1 MISPQHAK
9 KLSPLGVL
17 VAEQLLLYLPSGYT
31 DYSRILESLPIE
43 ITDDWVCLK
52 VTTTGYPSI
61 HQSSIPPRLTLPVT
75 DGKNTAVL
83 TVFGLVNPWKE
94 IPLGATLFVRAK
106 LKLWNGLLQIDRPE
120 RIPYARVGKIMPTYK
135 GKKGVCSA
143 EWLFEAIQG
152 VLVSKTG
159 DAVRYIRSLFDGLS
173 DLEIFA
179 RASITEFPSIQE
191 LLYAIHRPKDIASG
205 EVGLE
210 CAKRIA
216 AAHLIH
222 EGQKQRHKKPLPASS
237 IPIDQKKMQ
246 QLIDALPFTLTAH
259 QQQALT
265 EISNDLSSPYPMFRL
280 LSGDV
285 NTGKTLVFGLAA
297 ALTHFAG
304 RQAVILTPNILL
316 ARQIAGNL
324 RTLFKSVPV
333 LCIDGSTKGK
343 IDLTGSPIIVGTT
356 ALFSR
361 LPGTPDYLVID
372 EQQKLS
378 RDQRD
383 RLASATTNILE
394 ATATCIPRTAALV
407 SHGGM
412 DYSVIDQSP
421 VERRVVS
428 RVVKPDEK
436 QRLLAHIQRVVAS
449 GGQVAVI
456 YPTVTVRAGHEKRS
470 AMGTLDMWEKLFPG
484 RTAILHG
491 KMSDE
496 EKQIVID
503 GLMNR
508 RYDIVVSTIILEVGL
523 TLPSLKALVAVE
535 ADRFGLSQLHQ
546 LRGRVA
552 RTGGTGYF
560 FALLPAL
567 RGEETESHL
576 KLLEDNSDG
585 YALAERDLELRGF
598 GDLSMDGANQH
609 GKGTSAIFVGL
620 KLPYD
625 MLRHLSR
632 QKMADR

>member
-1 MISPQHAK
+1 MISPQHSK
-9 KLSPLGVL
+9 KLSPLGVM
-17 VAEQLLLYLPSGYT
+17 VEEQLLLYLPSGYT
-31 DYSRILESLPIE
+31 DYSQTLESFPDE
-43 ITDDWVCLK
+43 ITDEWVCLK
-52 VTTTGYPSI
+52 LKTTWYPSLY
-61 HQSSIPPRLTLPVT
+61 HGSVPPRLTIPVT
-75 DGKNTAVL
+75 DGKTAATL
-83 TVFGLVNPWKE
+83 TVFGLVNPWKD
-94 IPLGATLFVRAK
+94 IPPGTTFFVRAK
-106 LKLWNGLLQIDRPE
+106 LKLWNGFLQIDRPE
-120 RIPYARVGKIMPTYK
+120 RIPFDRVGKIMPVYR

-152 VLVSKTG
+152 ALVSKADEAG
-159 DAVRYIRSLFDGLS
+159 HYIRSLFDGLS
-173 DLEIFA
+173 DSEIFA
-179 RASITEFPSIQE
+179 RASITEFKSIFE
-191 LLYAIHRPKDIASG
+191 LIYVIHRPLSIALG
-205 EVGLE
+205 EIALE
-210 CAKRIA
+210 SAKRIA

-237 IPIDQKKMQ
+237 IPMDQKKIQ

-259 QQQALT
+259 QQRAIN
-265 EISNDLSSPYPMFRL
+265 EISSDLSSPYPMFRL

-285 NTGKTLVFGLAA
+285 NTGKTLVFGLVA

-316 ARQIAGNL
+316 ARQIADNL
-324 RTLFKSVPV
+324 RTLFKGVPV
-333 LCIDGSTKGK
+333 LCVDGNTKGK
-343 IDLTGSPIIVGTT
+343 IDLTGSPVVVGTT

-361 LPGTPDYLVID
+361 LPGKPDYLVID

-421 VERRVVS
+421 VDRRVVS

-436 QRLLAHIQRVVAS
+436 QRLLGHIQRVVAG

-456 YPTVTVRAGHEKRS
+456 YPTVTIRKGQEKRS
-470 AMGTLDMWEKLFPG
+470 ALGTLDMWEKLFPG

-496 EKQIVID
+496 EKQSVID
-503 GLMNR
+503 GMMNR
-508 RYDIVVSTIILEVGL
+508 RYDILVSTIILEVGL

-552 RTGGTGYF
+552 RKGGTGYF
-560 FALLPAL
+560 FALMPTL
-567 RGEETESHL
+567 RGEDTESHL
-576 KLLEDNSDG
+576 KLLEENSDG

-598 GDLSMDGANQH
+598 GDLSTDGENQH
-609 GKGTSAIFVGL
+609 GKGVSAIFVGL

-625 MLRHLSR
+625 MLRHLS
-632 QKMADR
+632 QKGRD